1 MIDREVVII
10 NGARTAIG
18 TFGGTLRTLT
28 VVDIGVAAVKGAIER
43 SGVKPE
49 DIDEVIIGHARQAGT
64 GPNAARIVS
73 VKAGIPSSV
82 PAFGV
87 QQACISGLQAVMLAA
102 NSIRLGHSE
111 VVLAGGMEHHSS
123 IPYLSLNTRWGARM
137 GDMVLEDAMFKDGY
151 RCGIEDKLMGELT
164 EELAQKY
171 GISRAEQDQFALESQ
186 QKADAAKRSGFYAKV
201 IVPIEI
207 RQKEG
212 PVLFQEDEHPRSDT
226 TLERLA
232 KLSPAFTKDG
242 TITAGTSA
250 GITDG
255 ACALIVMSKE
265 QADKLKL
272 KPLAFIRS
280 YATAAVEAK
289 YFGIGP
295 VPAARKALHLA
306 GLTLDDIDLIEVN
319 EAFAAQVLAVIKE
332 LKLDKSKVNVHGGA
346 IALGH
351 PTGMS
356 GTRLALELAYALEEK
371 DRRYGIVTI
380 CGNGGHGG
388 AMVLERMESVSF
400 DMVEGGEPF
409 D

>member
-1 MIDREVVII
+1 MTDREVVIV

-18 TFGGTLRTLT
+18 KFGGTLRNFT
-28 VVDIGVAAVKGAIER
+28 VIDIGVAAVKGAIQR
-43 SGVKPE
+43 SGVKPD

-87 QQACISGLQAVMLAA
+87 QQACISGLQAVMLAT
-102 NSIRLGHSE
+102 NSIRLGYSE
-111 VVLAGGMEHHSS
+111 IVLAGGMEHHSS
-123 IPYLSLNTRWGARM
+123 IPYLSLNTRWGSRI
-137 GDMVLEDAMFKDGY
+137 GDAVLEDAMFRDGY
-151 RCGIEDKLMGELT
+151 RCGIEEKLMGELT
-164 EELAQKY
+164 DGLAQKY
-171 GISRAEQDQFALESQ
+171 EIGRVEQDQFALESQ
-186 QKADAAKRSGFYAKV
+186 QKTDTAKKNGFYAKV

-207 RQKEG
+207 KQKDG
-212 PVLFQEDEHPRSDT
+212 PPLLFQEDEHPRSDT

-232 KLSPAFTKDG
+232 KLGPAFTKDG
-242 TITAGTSA
+242 TITAGTSS

-265 QADKLKL
+265 QADKFEL

-295 VPAARKALHLA
+295 VPATKKALQLA
-306 GLTLDDIDLIEVN
+306 GLTLDDIDLIEIN

-332 LKLDKSKVNVHGGA
+332 LKLDRSKVNVHGGA

-356 GTRLALELAYALEEK
+356 GARLALEMPYALDE
-371 DRRYGIVTI
+371 RNGRYGLIAI

-388 AMVLERMESVSF
+388 AMVLERVRY
-400 DMVEGGEPF
+400 
-409 D
+409 

>member
-207 RQKEG
+207 RQKDG
-212 PVLFQEDEHPRSDT
+212 PPLLFQEDEHPRSDT

-232 KLSPAFTKDG
+232 KLRPAFTKDG
-242 TITAGTSA
+242 TITAGTSS

-255 ACALIVMSKE
+255 ACTLIVMSKE
-265 QADKLKL
+265 RADELKL
-272 KPLAFIRS
+272 KRLAFIRS
-280 YATAAVEAK
+280 YATAAVEAR

-295 VPAARKALHLA
+295 TPAARKALDSA

-356 GTRLALELAYALEEK
+356 GARLALELPYALEET
-371 DRRYGIVTI
+371 DGRYGIVTI

-388 AMVLERMESVSF
+388 AMVLERPVASRLFGS
-400 DMVEGGEPF
+400 
-409 D
+409 

>member
-1 MIDREVVII
+1 MADREVVII

-18 TFGGTLRTLT
+18 KFGGALKNLT
-28 VVDIGVAAVKGAIER
+28 VVDIGVTAVQGAIKR
-43 SGVKPE
+43 SGIKAE

-64 GPNAARIVS
+64 GPNAARIAS
-73 VKAGIPSSV
+73 VKAGIPNSV
-82 PAFGV
+82 PAFGI

-111 VVLAGGMEHHSS
+111 IVLAGGMEHHSS
-123 IPYLSLNTRWGARM
+123 IPYLSMNTRWGARI
-137 GDMVLEDAMFKDGY
+137 GDVALEDAMFKDGY

-164 EELAQKY
+164 DGLAQEY

-186 QKADAAKRSGFYAKV
+186 QKAAAAIREGFYARV
-201 IVPIEI
+201 IVPTEVK
-207 RQKEG
+207 QKG
-212 PVLFQEDEHPRSDT
+212 GSPILFQEDEHPRSDT
-226 TLERLA
+226 TLEHLA
-232 KLSPAFTKDG
+232 KLRPAFTKDG
-242 TITAGTSA
+242 TVTAGTSS

-265 QADKLKL
+265 RADELKL
-272 KPLAFIRS
+272 KPIAFIRS
-280 YATAAVEAK
+280 YATAAVEAR

-295 VPAARKALHLA
+295 ASAVSKALQLA
-306 GLTLDDIDLIEVN
+306 GLTLEDIDLIEIN

-332 LKLDKSKVNVHGGA
+332 LKLDKNKVNVHGGA

-356 GTRLALELAYALEEK
+356 GAKLALEIPYALEE
-371 DRRYGIVTI
+371 RNGRYGIATI

-388 AMVLERMESVSF
+388 AMVLERANL
-400 DMVEGGEPF
+400 
-409 D
+409 

>member
-18 TFGGTLRTLT
+18 KFGGTLKNFT

-43 SGVKPE
+43 SGVKGE
-49 DIDEVIIGHARQAGT
+49 DIDEVIMGHARQAGT
-64 GPNAARIVS
+64 GPNATRIVS
-73 VKAGIPSSV
+73 IKAGIPNNV

-102 NSIRLGHSE
+102 NSIRVGHSE

-123 IPYLSLNTRWGARM
+123 IPYLSPNTRWGARI
-137 GDMVLEDAMFKDGY
+137 GDVTLEDAMYKDGY

-164 EELAQKY
+164 DGLAQKY
-171 GISRAEQDQFALESQ
+171 DISRAEQDKFALESQ
-186 QKADAAKRSGFYAKV
+186 QKADAAKKSGFFTNV

-207 RQKEG
+207 KQRDG
-212 PVLFQEDEHPRSDT
+212 TSLLFQEDEHPRSDM

-232 KLSPAFTKDG
+232 KLRPAFTKEG
-242 TITAGTSA
+242 TITAGTSS
-250 GITDG
+250 GITDA
-255 ACALIVMSKE
+255 ACAMIVMSKE
-265 QADKLKL
+265 RADELKL

-295 VPAARKALHLA
+295 APAVRKALNLA
-306 GLTLDDIDLIEVN
+306 GLTLDDIDLIEIN

-332 LKLDKSKVNVHGGA
+332 LKLDKSKVNVHGGG

-356 GTRLALELAYALEEK
+356 GARIALEMSYALEEMSG
-371 DRRYGIVTI
+371 RRYGIVTI

-388 AMVLERMESVSF
+388 AMVLERAG
-400 DMVEGGEPF
+400 D
-409 D
+409 

>member
-1 MIDREVVII
+1 MVDREVVII

-18 TFGGTLRTLT
+18 KFGGALKNLN
-28 VVDIGVAAVKGAIER
+28 VIDIGIAAVKGAIER
-43 SGVKPE
+43 SAIKPE
-49 DIDEVIIGHARQAGT
+49 DINEVIIGHARQAGT

-137 GDMVLEDAMFKDGY
+137 GNAVLEDAMLKDGY
-151 RCGIEDKLMGELT
+151 RCGIEDQLMGALT
-164 EELAQKY
+164 DGLAQKY
-171 GISRAEQDQFALESQ
+171 GITRAEQDQLALESQ
-186 QKADAAKRSGFYAKV
+186 QKADAAKKKGFYARV
-201 IVPIEI
+201 IVPVEI
-207 RQKEG
+207 KQKDG
-212 PVLFQEDEHPRSDT
+212 PPLLFQEDEHPRSDT

-232 KLSPAFTKDG
+232 RLRPAFAKEG
-242 TITAGTSA
+242 TITAGTSS

-255 ACALIVMSKE
+255 ACALIVMSRE
-265 QADKLKL
+265 RADDLKL

-295 VPAARKALHLA
+295 VQAAKKALQLA
-306 GLTLDDIDLIEVN
+306 GLTLEDIDLIELN
-319 EAFAAQVLAVIKE
+319 EAFAAQVLAVIKD
-332 LKLDKSKVNVHGGA
+332 LDLDRSKVNVHGGA

-356 GTRLALELAYALEEK
+356 GARLTLEMPYALEEK
-371 DRRYGIVTI
+371 NGRYGLVTI

-388 AMVLERMESVSF
+388 AMVLERAG
-400 DMVEGGEPF
+400 D
-409 D
+409 

>member
-1 MIDREVVII
+1 MNMADREVVII

-18 TFGGTLRTLT
+18 RFGGALKNLD
-28 VVDIGVAAVKGAIER
+28 VIDIGIAAVKGAIER
-43 SGVKPE
+43 STIKPE

-73 VKAGIPSSV
+73 VKAGIPNHV

-102 NSIRLGHSE
+102 NSIRLGHAE

-123 IPYLSLNTRWGARM
+123 IPYLSMNTRWGARM
-137 GDMVLEDAMFKDGY
+137 GNAVLEDAMLKDGY
-151 RCGIEDKLMGELT
+151 LCGIEGQLMGALT
-164 EELAQKY
+164 DGLAQTY
-171 GISRAEQDQFALESQ
+171 EISRAEQEQFAVESQ
-186 QKADAAKRSGFYAKV
+186 QKATAAIKDGFYARV
-201 IVPIEI
+201 IMPIELK
-207 RQKEG
+207 QKEG
-212 PVLFQEDEHPRSDT
+212 TSLFQEDEHPRSDT

-232 KLSPAFTKDG
+232 KLGPAFTKDG

-265 QADKLKL
+265 RADGLGL

-280 YATAAVEAK
+280 YATAGVEPR

-295 VPAARKALHLA
+295 VPATKKALQLA
-306 GLTLDDIDLIEVN
+306 GLTLENIDLIEIN
-319 EAFAAQVLAVIKE
+319 EAFAAQVLAVIKD
-332 LKLDKSKVNVHGGA
+332 LNLDRSKVNVHGGA

-356 GTRLALELAYALEEK
+356 GARLALEMPYALEK
-371 DRRYGIVTI
+371 RNGRYGLVTI

-388 AMVLERMESVSF
+388 AMVLERA
-400 DMVEGGEPF
+400 GN
-409 D
+409 

>member
-1 MIDREVVII
+1 MNVVDREVVII

-18 TFGGTLRTLT
+18 RFGGTLKDLN
-28 VVDIGVAAVKGAIER
+28 VIDIGVAAVRGAIER
-43 SGVKPE
+43 TTIKPE
-49 DIDEVIIGHARQAGT
+49 AIDEVIIGHARQAGT

-73 VKAGIPSSV
+73 VKAGIPTDV

-102 NSIRLGHSE
+102 DHIRLGRSD

-137 GDMVLEDAMFKDGY
+137 GNTVLEDAMFKDGY
-151 RCGIEDKLMGELT
+151 LCGIEGQLMGALT
-164 EELAQKY
+164 DGLAEKY
-171 GISRAEQDQFALESQ
+171 GISRLEQEQFAVESQ
-186 QKADAAKRSGFYAKV
+186 QKTAAAMKAGFYAKV
-201 IVPIEI
+201 IVPVEVK
-207 RQKEG
+207 QKAG
-212 PVLFQEDEHPRSDT
+212 IFLFQEDEHPRSET
-226 TLERLA
+226 TLEGLA
-232 KLSPAFTKDG
+232 KLSPAFNKDG
-242 TITAGTSA
+242 TVTAGTSS

-265 QADKLKL
+265 RADKLKL
-272 KPLAFIRS
+272 KPLAFIRA
-280 YATAAVEAK
+280 YETAAVEAK

-295 VPAARKALHLA
+295 VAATKKVLQLA
-306 GLTLDDIDLIEVN
+306 GLTLDDIDLIEIN

-332 LKLDKSKVNVHGGA
+332 LGLDKDKVNVHGGA

-356 GTRLALELAYALEEK
+356 GARLALEMPYALEE
-371 DRRYGIVTI
+371 RNGRYGLVTI

-388 AMVLERMESVSF
+388 AMILERAKF
-400 DMVEGGEPF
+400 
-409 D
+409 

>member
-1 MIDREVVII
+1 MKDGEVVII

-18 TFGGTLRTLT
+18 KFGGTLRNLT

-43 SGVKPE
+43 SGVKPN

-73 VKAGIPSSV
+73 VKAGIPSNV

-87 QQACISGLQAVMLAA
+87 QQACISGLQAIMLAT
-102 NSIRLGHSE
+102 NSIRLGHSK
-111 VVLAGGMEHHSS
+111 VVLTGGMEHHSS
-123 IPYLSLNTRWGARM
+123 IPYLSLNTRWGSRI
-137 GDMVLEDAMFKDGY
+137 GDTVLEDAMFKDGY
-151 RCGIEDKLMGELT
+151 LCGIEGQLMGA
-164 EELAQKY
+164 LADGLAEKY
-171 GISRAEQDQFALESQ
+171 GISRLEQEQFALESQ
-186 QKADAAKRSGFYAKV
+186 QKADTAKKNGFYAKV

-207 RQKEG
+207 KQKDG
-212 PVLFQEDEHPRSDT
+212 PPLLFQEDDHPRSDT

-232 KLSPAFTKDG
+232 KLGPAFTKDG
-242 TITAGTSA
+242 TITAGTSS

-272 KPLAFIRS
+272 KPLAFVRS
-280 YATAAVEAK
+280 YATAGVEPK

-295 VPAARKALHLA
+295 VSATKKALQLA
-306 GLTLDDIDLIEVN
+306 GLTLDDIDLIEIN
-319 EAFAAQVLAVIKE
+319 EAFAAQVLVVIKE
-332 LKLDKSKVNVHGGA
+332 LKLDRNKVNVHGGA

-356 GTRLALELAYALEEK
+356 GARLALEIPYALDEK
-371 DRRYGIVTI
+371 NGRYGLITI

-388 AMVLERMESVSF
+388 AMILERVNY
-400 DMVEGGEPF
+400 
-409 D
+409 

>member
-1 MIDREVVII
+1 MADREVVII

-18 TFGGTLRTLT
+18 RFGGALKNFT
-28 VVDIGVAAVKGAIER
+28 VIDIGVAAVQGALER

-102 NSIRLGHSE
+102 NSIRLGHSK

-123 IPYLSLNTRWGARM
+123 IPYLSLNTRWGSRI
-137 GDMVLEDAMFKDGY
+137 GDTILEDAMFRDGY
-151 RCGIEDKLMGELT
+151 RCGIEDKLMGALT
-164 EELAQKY
+164 DGLAQKY
-171 GISRAEQDQFALESQ
+171 DISRAEQDQFALESQ
-186 QKADAAKRSGFYAKV
+186 QKTDTAKKNGFYAKV
-201 IVPIEI
+201 IVPIEMK
-207 RQKEG
+207 QKDG
-212 PVLFQEDEHPRSDT
+212 SSLSFQEDEHPRSDT

-242 TITAGTSA
+242 TITAGTSS
-250 GITDG
+250 GITDA

-265 QADKLKL
+265 RADGLKL

-280 YATAAVEAK
+280 YATAAVEPK

-295 VPAARKALHLA
+295 VPAARKALQSA

-319 EAFAAQVLAVIKE
+319 EAFAAQVLTVIKE

-356 GTRLALELAYALEEK
+356 GARLALEMPYALEE
-371 DRRYGIVTI
+371 RNGRYGIVTI

-388 AMVLERMESVSF
+388 AMVLERVRY
-400 DMVEGGEPF
+400 
-409 D
+409 